1 MRVGTTI
8 RALRGV
14 IATAVVAAGLAA
26 GGEVWAQQASPRES
40 AAVWPYLAALAKAER
55 LAVLKREAA
64 REGELVIY
72 SAIGL
77 DRAKVF
83 LDPFK
88 QENPGIKIEYLRMT
102 TNELAQK
109 TLTEFRAGRTNM
121 DIFMSSSDWL
131 GLVKDTLAPYEP
143 TSWADLDARFRHG
156 GTAAGWSAI
165 DFDSLI
171 EVIAWRTDRVQ
182 SAQAPKALDQ
192 LSDPKWKGRAGTV
205 KVREPFVDA
214 YIKLYGENLA
224 MEKID
229 KLAALESRI
238 YPSIAALSEGLGAGE
253 VDVAWGISGARAA
266 RLKQTGVPVDFV
278 FQDPPMTL
286 NETMAVGRLAKNP
299 YAAAL
304 LLEYVTDVKTM
315 EMSDK
320 IEPGRV
326 FGHTKGSFT
335 IPLAPNVF
343 VYPAIPQE
351 RYRELNRIVER
362 KFIRSR

>member
-1 MRVGTTI
+1 MRGLHRI
-8 RALRGV
+8 RFVRSLLGA
-14 IATAVVAAGLAA
+14 ATVAAAAFASQAALA
-26 GGEVWAQQASPRES
+26 QSPPREG
-40 AAVWPYLAALAKAER
+40 AAVWTYLAALPKEQR
-55 LAVLKREAA
+55 FAVLKREAA

-83 LDPFK
+83 LDLFK
-88 QENPGIKIEYLRMT
+88 KEIPELKVEYLRMT

-109 TLTEFRAGRTNM
+109 TLTEFRAGRTNL
-121 DIFMSSSDWL
+121 DLFMSSSDWL
-131 GLVKDTLAPYEP
+131 DLVKDALAPYQP
-143 TSWADLDARFRHG
+143 TTWDDLDPRFRHG
-156 GTAAGWSAI
+156 GIAQGWTAV

-171 EVIAWRTDRVQ
+171 EVIAWRTDRVP
-182 SAQAPKALDQ
+182 SAEAPKTLDQ
-192 LSDPKWKGRAGTV
+192 LAQPKWKGRAGTV

-214 YIKLYGENLA
+214 YIKLFGDKVA

-229 KLAALESRI
+229 RLALLESRV

-253 VDVAWGISGARAA
+253 IDVAWGISGARAA
-266 RLKQTGVPVDFV
+266 RLKNAGVPVDFV

-286 NETMAVGRLAKNP
+286 NETMAAGRLAKHP

-304 LLEYVTDVKTM
+304 LMEFVTDVKTM
-315 EMSDK
+315 QASDK

-326 FGHTKGSFT
+326 FGHSKGTFT

-343 VYPAIPQE
+343 VYPAIPE
-351 RYRELNRIVER
+351 ARYKELNRIVEQ
-362 KFIRSR
+362 KFIRGR